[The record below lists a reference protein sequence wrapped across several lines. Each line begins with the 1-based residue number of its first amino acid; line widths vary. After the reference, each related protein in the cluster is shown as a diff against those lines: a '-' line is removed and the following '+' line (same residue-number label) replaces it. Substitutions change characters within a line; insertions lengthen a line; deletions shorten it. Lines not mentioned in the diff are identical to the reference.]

1 MPVASQTALIATTPA
16 PVPPA
21 GVWCPAITFFDH
33 ENDQIDLIEQ
43 RRYYRYLSTTGLTG
57 LVVLGTNSEAFL
69 LTRAERST
77 LIVAAREAVGPRFP
91 IMAGVGQHSTRQVLE
106 NIADAADAGA
116 DYALVLPPAYFGKAT
131 TTAVLFDFFNEI
143 AAKSPLPIVIY
154 NFPAVCNGVD
164 MDTDTIIALTERH
177 NNIVG
182 VKLTCGNVGKIVRLA
197 ATFRPWRFS
206 TFGGQSDFLIGGM
219 AAGSVGCI
227 AAMANVC
234 PAAVVRVYTRYKAG
248 HVDEAMA
255 VQRAISLA
263 EQVCRMSVAATKFAV
278 SLTSAKAAGIKDAD
292 DKVLP
297 RRPYPPPPESVKAG
311 IKKAVMGLQDALKD
325 VGNEPVVHI

>member
-1 MPVASQTALIATTPA
+1 
-16 PVPPA
+16 
-21 GVWCPAITFFDH
+21 
-33 ENDQIDLIEQ
+33 
-43 RRYYRYLSTTGLTG
+43 
-57 LVVLGTNSEAFL
+57 
-69 LTRAERST
+69 
-77 LIVAAREAVGPRFP
+77 
-91 IMAGVGQHSTRQVLE
+91 
-106 NIADAADAGA
+106 
-116 DYALVLPPAYFGKAT
+116 
-131 TTAVLFDFFNEI
+131 VLFDFFNEI

-197 ATFRPWRFS
+197 ATFPPSRFS

-219 AAGSVGCI
+219 AVGSVGCI

-325 VGNEPVVHI
+325 VVNEPVVHL

>member
-116 DYALVLPPAYFGKAT
+116 DYALVLPPAYFGKA
-131 TTAVLFDFFNEI
+131 
-143 AAKSPLPIVIY
+143 
-154 NFPAVCNGVD
+154 
-164 MDTDTIIALTERH
+164 
-177 NNIVG
+177 
-182 VKLTCGNVGKIVRLA
+182 
-197 ATFRPWRFS
+197 
-206 TFGGQSDFLIGGM
+206 
-219 AAGSVGCI
+219 
-227 AAMANVC
+227 
-234 PAAVVRVYTRYKAG
+234 
-248 HVDEAMA
+248 
-255 VQRAISLA
+255 
-263 EQVCRMSVAATKFAV
+263 
-278 SLTSAKAAGIKDAD
+278 
-292 DKVLP
+292 
-297 RRPYPPPPESVKAG
+297 
-311 IKKAVMGLQDALKD
+311 
-325 VGNEPVVHI
+325 